1 MEQLLQT
8 PVRVFWVVAG
18 NRSAADK
25 NNKLSIMLSSGYCIA
40 GLLAVLSV
48 GLVVAEGRL
57 VERFIWNELQFDW
70 PSAEV
75 KEAALSSEQVSD
87 SLVNGFL
94 FLFAYK
100 I

>member
-1 MEQLLQT
+1 
-8 PVRVFWVVAG
+8 
-18 NRSAADK
+18 
-25 NNKLSIMLSSGYCIA
+25 MLSSGYCIA

-87 SLVNGFL
+87 
-94 FLFAYK
+94 
-100 I
+100 

>member
-1 MEQLLQT
+1 
-8 PVRVFWVVAG
+8 
-18 NRSAADK
+18 
-25 NNKLSIMLSSGYCIA
+25 MLSSGYYIA

-87 SLVNGFL
+87 WFSRKWIVILFSFL
-94 FLFAYK
+94 IKLTNHDTFVTFLKRMAYSF
-100 I
+100 IAVCAQT